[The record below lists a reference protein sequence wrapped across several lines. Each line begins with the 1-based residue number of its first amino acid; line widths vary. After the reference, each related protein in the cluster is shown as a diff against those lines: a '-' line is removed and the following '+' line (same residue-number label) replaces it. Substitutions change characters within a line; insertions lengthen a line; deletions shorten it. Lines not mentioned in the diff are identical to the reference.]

1 MHKNP
6 NYPKEIIVGK
16 VIGARGIKGQL
27 KIRSESDNPN
37 RFTTN
42 TEIFID
48 NKKYT
53 INKVDNDEKKQL
65 IYINITN
72 INDRNSAEKVIGELI
87 KVPISSL
94 PNLSDKNTY
103 YYFQIIGLD
112 VMDESNNKIGIV
124 ADIMP
129 NVNNDNYIIKTS
141 DNKELIIPSKSEWI
155 KKIDICNNIIKI
167 VLPKYIW

>member
-1 MHKNP
+1 MKKNP
-6 NYPKEIIVGK
+6 DYPKEIIVGK
-16 VIGARGIKGQL
+16 VIGVRGIKGQL

-42 TEIFID
+42 TEILID

-53 INKVDNDEKKQL
+53 INKVNSDEKKQL

-72 INDRNSAEKVIGELI
+72 INDRNSAKKIIGELI

-94 PNLSDKNTY
+94 PKLKDKNTY

-112 VMDESNNKIGIV
+112 VLDELNTKIGKVIN
-124 ADIMP
+124 IMP
-129 NVNNDNYIIKTS
+129 NVNNDNYIIKTF
-141 DNKELIIPSKSEWI
+141 DNKEIIIPSKSEWV
-155 KKIDICNNIIKI
+155 KKIDICNNVINI
-167 VLPKYIW
+167 VLPKYI

>member
-1 MHKNP
+1 MKKNP

-16 VIGARGIKGQL
+16 VIGVRGIKCQL

-42 TEIFID
+42 TEILID

-53 INKVDNDEKKQL
+53 INKVNSDEKKQL
-65 IYINITN
+65 IYINISN
-72 INDRNSAEKVIGELI
+72 INDRNSAEKIIGELI

-94 PNLSDKNTY
+94 PKLKDKNTY

-112 VMDESNNKIGIV
+112 VLDELNTKIGKVIN
-124 ADIMP
+124 IMP

-141 DNKELIIPSKSEWI
+141 DNKEIIIPSKSEWV
-155 KKIDICNNIIKI
+155 KKIDICNNVMNI
-167 VLPKYIW
+167 VLPKYI

>member
-1 MHKNP
+1 MQKNP

-72 INDRNSAEKVIGELI
+72 INDRNSAEKVIGKLI

-94 PNLSDKNTY
+94 PNFINAPVYSVLS
-103 YYFQIIGLD
+103 F
-112 VMDESNNKIGIV
+112 KIKV
-124 ADIMP
+124 SPKQTDISS
-129 NVNNDNYIIKTS
+129 S
-141 DNKELIIPSKSEWI
+141 DISFLTK
-155 KKIDICNNIIKI
+155 
-167 VLPKYIW
+167 

>member
-1 MHKNP
+1 MKKNP
-6 NYPKEIIVGK
+6 DYPKEIIVGK
-16 VIGARGIKGQL
+16 VIGVRGIKGQL

-42 TEIFID
+42 TEILID

-53 INKVDNDEKKQL
+53 INKVNSDEKKQL

-72 INDRNSAEKVIGELI
+72 INDRNSAKKIIGELI

-94 PNLSDKNTY
+94 PKLKDKNTY

-112 VMDESNNKIGIV
+112 VLDELNTKIGKVIN
-124 ADIMP
+124 IMP
-129 NVNNDNYIIKTS
+129 NVNNDNYIIKTF
-141 DNKELIIPSKSEWI
+141 DNKEIIIPSKSEWV
-155 KKIDICNNIIKI
+155 KKIDICNNIINI
-167 VLPKYIW
+167 VLPKYI